1 MARIS
6 SISLPDGSTYDLRD
20 VFIAE
25 YNTTTFSE
33 LLSAY
38 NDDKTLFVK
47 YNDPTDESTT
57 IIAPLIGAQLYDNL
71 GHIGGFLFSVPSGS
85 ASIFVIVCHLEDPG
99 VSDDYEWMHDEQYI
113 GISEN
118 SKSSKYYIVLNHYQE
133 SNLYPKMDTNDKYDT
148 DATNAGLWYQDAIL
162 YTPALFVGDVNY
174 TITTEDYDS
183 IDSMLESLDV

>member
-1 MARIS
+1 MSRIS
-6 SISLPDGSTYDLRD
+6 AITLPDGSTYDLRD

-47 YNDPTDESTT
+47 YNDTTNGVT
-57 IIAPLIGAQLYDNL
+57 IIAPLIGVESYDNL
-71 GHIGGFLFSVPSGS
+71 GHIGGFLFSVPSDS
-85 ASIFVIVCHLEDPG
+85 NSIFVIICHLEDPG
-99 VSDDYEWMHDEQYI
+99 VRDDYEWAYNEDYI

-174 TITTEDYDS
+174 TIATEDYDS
-183 IDSMLESLDV
+183 IDSMLESLNV